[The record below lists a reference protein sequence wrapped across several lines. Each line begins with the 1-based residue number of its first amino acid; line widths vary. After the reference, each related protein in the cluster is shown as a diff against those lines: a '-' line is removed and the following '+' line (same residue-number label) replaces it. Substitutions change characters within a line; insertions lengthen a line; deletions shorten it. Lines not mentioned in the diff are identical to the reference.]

1 MPRCGSPR
9 SANRAGIVCS
19 VKSRGSQ
26 SGSSFQW
33 SGAETVASGVGRT
46 EYAPAMVR
54 SRAFWL

>member
-1 MPRCGSPR
+1 MPRWMSPT
-9 SANRAGIVCS
+9 RAYRDGMVAS

-26 SGSSFQW
+26 SASSLH
-33 SGAETVASGVGRT
+33 SIGAETDASGVGRT